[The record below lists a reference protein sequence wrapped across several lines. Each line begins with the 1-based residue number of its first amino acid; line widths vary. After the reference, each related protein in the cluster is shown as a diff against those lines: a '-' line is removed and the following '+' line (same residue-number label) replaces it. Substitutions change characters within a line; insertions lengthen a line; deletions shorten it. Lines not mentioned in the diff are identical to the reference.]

1 MQWARA
7 VGKRKFRPTIPHSAS
22 QRAKCRLARIR
33 KPRYFAAMLSVLENP
48 AVRARVHAISVADYH
63 TMIERGAIGENLEL
77 LRGALVEKMSKS
89 SLHSKIVMRLLRWF
103 MRVLPA
109 GYFVRPEQP
118 LTLSDSEPE
127 PDIAI
132 IAGDDTEMEAGHP
145 TAAEVVIEVCV
156 SSEAIDRLK
165 LQLYAEAGVRE
176 CWLILAEERAVERH
190 TAPQGSAYG
199 SIERVTFPGTL
210 ASTVFPGIALPPA
223 GLFPA

>member
-1 MQWARA
+1 
-7 VGKRKFRPTIPHSAS
+7 
-22 QRAKCRLARIR
+22 
-33 KPRYFAAMLSVLENP
+33 MLSVLENP
-48 AVRARVHAISVADYH
+48 AIRARAHAISVADYH

-77 LRGALVEKMSKS
+77 LRGVLVEKMSKS

-103 MRVLPA
+103 MRALPA

-118 LTLSDSEPE
+118 LTLADSEPE

-145 TAAEVVIEVCV
+145 TIAEIVIEVCV

-176 CWLILAEERAVERH
+176 CWLVLAEERVVERH
-190 TAPQGSAYG
+190 TVPHAAAYQN
-199 SIERVTFPGTL
+199 IERVAFPDTL
-210 ASTVFPGIALPPA
+210 ASTIFPDLALPPE